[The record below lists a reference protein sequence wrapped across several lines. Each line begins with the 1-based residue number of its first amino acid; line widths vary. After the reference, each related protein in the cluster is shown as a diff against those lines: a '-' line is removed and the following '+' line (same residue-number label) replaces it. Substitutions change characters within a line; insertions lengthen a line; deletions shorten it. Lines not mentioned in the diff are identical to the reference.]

1 MIRRLTILLL
11 TVSYSQPPFLSSDFF
26 DQDIITSTDLTTFLE
41 AVYVG
46 QDFREMYD
54 RRLDDAES
62 FYAFLF
68 NAKFQDSLTFEI
80 QVNSE
85 FSNSTTA
92 LSETIKY
99 GTEIGRLPTILQKD
113 IETVCIHKGNGN
125 YVNLQY

>member
-1 MIRRLTILLL
+1 M
-11 TVSYSQPPFLSSDFF
+11 SSEFF
-26 DQDIITSTDLTTFLE
+26 DQDIITSTDSTTFLE

-46 QDFREMYD
+46 QYFREMYD

-80 QVNSE
+80 QVNPE

-92 LSETIKY
+92 LSEALKY
-99 GTEIGRLPTILQKD
+99 GTEIGRLPTILRKD